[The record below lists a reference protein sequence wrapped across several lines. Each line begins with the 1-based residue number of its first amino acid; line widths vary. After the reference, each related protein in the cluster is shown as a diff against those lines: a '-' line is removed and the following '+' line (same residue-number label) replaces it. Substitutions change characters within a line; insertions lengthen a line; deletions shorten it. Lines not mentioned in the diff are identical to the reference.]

1 VPASPKPTQQAKAG
15 TVAPLNAPLNV
26 PVTAPLKDA
35 FLGEIRAGKTFFYNT
50 VVAQAQSIDVSP
62 EGVVVAFLPT
72 HRSLRERFE
81 ETRPWI
87 EAAAERLAGRK
98 VTVRSIQVE
107 GGAAVSI
114 APAAAPEDD
123 PAASTNGRK
132 DLKAEAMA
140 APAVQAVLEV
150 FPAEIKDVEE
160 L

>member
-1 VPASPKPTQQAKAG
+1 
-15 TVAPLNAPLNV
+15 
-26 PVTAPLKDA
+26 
-35 FLGEIRAGKTFFYNT
+35 
-50 VVAQAQSIDVSP
+50 VSV
-62 EGVVVAFLPT
+62 EGVVFAFLPT

-87 EAAAERLAGRK
+87 EAAAERLAGRRM
-98 VTVRSIQVE
+98 TVRSIQVE
-107 GGAAVSI
+107 GGAAPSVPP
-114 APAAAPEDD
+114 ATPADDGAAA
-123 PAASTNGRK
+123 SNGRK

>member
-1 VPASPKPTQQAKAG
+1 MSG
-15 TVAPLNAPLNV
+15 
-26 PVTAPLKDA
+26 LKDA
-35 FLGEIRAGKTFFYNT
+35 LLAEIRSGKSFFYNM
-50 VVAQAQSIDVSP
+50 VVAQAQSIDVSA
-62 EGVVVAFLPT
+62 EGVVFAFLPT

-98 VTVRSIQVE
+98 LTVRSIQVE
-107 GGAAVSI
+107 GGAAPPVVPV
-114 APAAAPEDD
+114 APRGDEGT
-123 PAASTNGRK
+123 ASTNGRK

-140 APAVQAVLEV
+140 TPAVQAVLEV